1 MGIQDRDYL
10 RDWKRAQEAG
20 RIDPTHW
27 REDELNQ
34 GSSGQTFTARNST
47 NFGSEDILRFWSW
60 VLGLAVIVAAL
71 TLGFRAWQEH
81 RALKQLEAIAQQ
93 AAEQMREQQ
102 LIASQIAHQQALK
115 NEQKN
120 QAELE
125 RAKALGDALAAQDRT
140 AVLEKQYQAR
150 KAAAWESYYKPSAA
164 CQRDP
169 ATVDCANEHIRAR
182 RAFDAQFK
190 GHCAE
195 NGVNWS
201 PYRSLIKHKIH
212 RIY

>member
-1 MGIQDRDYL
+1 MGIQDRDYW
-10 RDWKRAQEAG
+10 RDWKRAQEAR

-34 GSSGQTFTARNST
+34 PGSGHQTSATRGNAASG
-47 NFGSEDILRFWSW
+47 GEDILRFWSW
-60 VLGLAVIVAAL
+60 VLGMAAIVAAL
-71 TLGFRAWQEH
+71 SLGFRAWQEH

-93 AAEQMREQQ
+93 AAEQMRQQQ

-120 QAELE
+120 QAALE
-125 RAKALGDALAAQDRT
+125 RAKALGETRAAQDRT
-140 AVLEKQYQAR
+140 AALEKQYQAR
-150 KAAAWESYYKPSAA
+150 KATAWESYYKPSAA

-190 GHCAE
+190 G
-195 NGVNWS
+195 
-201 PYRSLIKHKIH
+201 
-212 RIY
+212 

>member
-1 MGIQDRDYL
+1 MGIQDRDYW

-34 GSSGQTFTARNST
+34 PGSCRQTFTARSSADLGGEN
-47 NFGSEDILRFWSW
+47 ILRFWSW
-60 VLGLAVIVAAL
+60 MLGAAVIVAAL

-81 RALKQLEAIAQQ
+81 QALKRLEAIAQQ

-102 LIASQIAHQQALK
+102 LIASQIAYQQALK
-115 NEQKN
+115 NEQKK
-120 QAELE
+120 QAALE
-125 RAKALGDALAAQDRT
+125 RAKALGEARAAQERT
-140 AVLEKQYQAR
+140 AALEKQSQAR

-190 GHCAE
+190 G
-195 NGVNWS
+195 
-201 PYRSLIKHKIH
+201 
-212 RIY
+212 

>member
-1 MGIQDRDYL
+1 MGIQDRDYW

-34 GSSGQTFTARNST
+34 GTGGQTFATRSSADL
-47 NFGSEDILRFWSW
+47 GGEDILRFWSR
-60 VLGLAVIVAAL
+60 VLGFAVVVAAL
-71 TLGFRAWQEH
+71 TFGFRAWQEH

-93 AAEQMREQQ
+93 AAEQMRQQQ
-102 LIASQIAHQQALK
+102 LIASQIARQQALI

-120 QAELE
+120 QAALE
-125 RAKALGDALAAQDRT
+125 RAKALGEAREAQDRT
-140 AVLEKQYQAR
+140 AALEKQYQAR

-182 RAFDAQFK
+182 RAFDVQFK
-190 GHCAE
+190 G
-195 NGVNWS
+195 
-201 PYRSLIKHKIH
+201 
-212 RIY
+212 